1 MSKKW
6 LKEPKDIRAKK
17 GDNIA
22 IECKADGEPK
32 PNIKWIDIKGLIHSF
47 EECSEFNIHWFSL

>member
-1 MSKKW
+1 MTKKW

-22 IECKADGEPK
+22 VECKADGEPK
-32 PNIKWIDIKGLIHSF
+32 PSTKWIDIKGLIR
-47 EECSEFNIHWFSL
+47 